1 MNNNQLKNF
10 LDFCSEHELMEFPF
24 EYALDIY
31 ENYLNN
37 K

>member
-1 MNNNQLKNF
+1 MNNNQLKDF
-10 LDFCSEHELMEFPF
+10 LDFCSENNLMESPF
-24 EYALDIY
+24 ECALNKY